1 MGWDV
6 IGTLLDKYGLPIGIL
21 FGVLFAIMK
30 GYLVPGGEHERVK
43 AELLDS
49 RAELKKLRDQM
60 DSERLQF
67 MTPLVDMFKNLKKD
81 DIDDRGG

>member
-21 FGVLFAIMK
+21 FGIVFAIMK
-30 GYLVPGGEHERVK
+30 GYLVPGAEHERVK
-43 AELLDS
+43 ADLLETKT
-49 RAELKKLRDQM
+49 ELKELRKQM
-60 DSERLQF
+60 DTERLQF
-67 MTPLVDMFKNLKKD
+67 MTPLVDMFRNLKKD